1 MDDLADSNVNCGGW
15 GEQSKEFFITS
26 LDKTGQRV
34 GQKFQEVYNITAA
47 ISLVSKGQF
56 AYYDN
61 IYFLR
66 SVKVLQTTKTNDQ
79 TLQSTNGIFMRLYMN
94 RYLPK

>member
-1 MDDLADSNVNCGGW
+1 MEALADSNVNCGGW

-34 GQKFQEVYNITAA
+34 GQKFQEVYNIDEA

-66 SVKVLQTTKTNDQ
+66 SVKVMQTTKTNNQ
-79 TLQSTNGIFMRLYMN
+79 TLQSINGIFM
-94 RYLPK
+94 